1 MFSASVKM
9 KAIGVSCIALIVI
22 MSLIIAGCG
31 GCGRERRTVVHSTPR
46 ERTEVQA
53 VSKFDPSD
61 GFDLSVMMDLVKKV
75 RDPKHLEAILNS
87 ESGPNNMDLNGDGVR
102 DYAAVEMYGS
112 PPEMGYSVYVYPTDD
127 QNDRVEVCDLQLTV
141 LENNRVDVYVG
152 GRGYWANHTYWGVHP
167 VMYSPL
173 FAVALWHRPLY
184 ITPWGAVMGY
194 RLHPYYAVT
203 PAIYRSRVNVYT
215 RARPVTQTTI
225 TKRTVKRTVRSPN
238 RTTTQQFNRKK
249 SQLSK
254 AQQANQSKR
263 ATSLKAV
270 QSGKRSFE
278 RRDTRKP
285 VSTGGFGKKSTS
297 SKPTR
302 TSSLKPSTR
311 PKSTTTAGQKR
322 TSSLKPSK
330 RPKSVPPASKR
341 VAPKSTQTKKKS
353 GSFSAPKRQSSTPR
367 SSSRPRSSGS
377 RRSGRRR

>member
-9 KAIGVSCIALIVI
+9 KAIGVTYIALIVI

-75 RDPKHLEAILNS
+75 RDPEHLEAILNS
-87 ESGPNNMDLNGDGVR
+87 ESENCPNNMDLNGDGVR

-184 ITPWGAVMGY
+184 VTPWGAVMGY
-194 RLHPYYAVT
+194 RAHPYYAVT
-203 PAIYRSRVNVYT
+203 PAIYRSRINVYT

-225 TKRTVKRTVRSPN
+225 SKRTVRRKVSSPN

-249 SQLSK
+249 SQLNK
-254 AQQANQSKR
+254 VQQANQSKR

-270 QSGKRSFE
+270 QAGKRPFE
-278 RRDTRKP
+278 KRDTRKP
-285 VSTGGFGKKSTS
+285 VSTSGFGKKSTS

-302 TSSLKPSTR
+302 TSALKPST
-311 PKSTTTAGQKR
+311 
-322 TSSLKPSK
+322 

-341 VAPKSTQTKKKS
+341 VAPKSTQTKRKS
-353 GSFSAPKRQSSTPR
+353 GSFSAPSRRSSTPR